1 MSAAEVGQLARRL
14 TCGLYVHDAA
24 MGLIRDNRSLS
35 LAPPSHAP
43 GGPPE
48 GLIKRK
54 DGTSLAY
61 DGVHH
66 VEAARTD
73 LVLAEELD
81 RAFLV
86 SALIMLGDRLAA
98 EDYFDQAPILE
109 MVRHLRNAA
118 GHGNV
123 FGIRDPEEPA
133 DTDRGPSPRP
143 AGLAAIEVYAHLV
156 GGDQRSAY
164 REILQFAA
172 ELHRADPVLAAAM
185 TVIRP
190 STTGDRRYDALL
202 AAVVDLT
209 LTQGGLPRPEWLDD
223 PR

>member
-48 GLIKRK
+48 GLVKRK

-61 DGVHH
+61 DWVHH

-98 EDYFDQAPILE
+98 EDYFDRAPILE

-123 FGIRDPEEPA
+123 FGIRDPVQLGKWPA
-133 DTDRGPSPRP
+133 HTRG
-143 AGLAAIEVYAHLV
+143 AACQGEHTF
-156 GGDQRSAY
+156 
-164 REILQFAA
+164 EITPDLNGTRVLFDFMA
-172 ELHRADPVLAAAM
+172 PV
-185 TVIRP
+185 TC
-190 STTGDRRYDALL
+190 
-202 AAVVDLT
+202 LT
-209 LTQGGLPRPEWLDD
+209 SWSL
-223 PR
+223 